1 MRIPDC
7 YDPEFME
14 DARDLAH
21 TMRIERRPC
30 CEVCGEHLTTDEYL
44 DLTPLG
50 INGVL
55 CEDCINDN
63 RQLTSDL
70 DDD

>member
-1 MRIPDC
+1 MLFTDHW
-7 YDPEFME
+7 DPSDME
-14 DARDLAH
+14 DARDLRY
-21 TMRIERRPC
+21 TMRVMRRPC

-55 CEDCINDN
+55 CEDCMNDN

>member
-1 MRIPDC
+1 MLLTDHW
-7 YDPEFME
+7 DPSDME
-14 DARDLAH
+14 DARDFRY
-21 TMRIERRPC
+21 TTRVMRRPR